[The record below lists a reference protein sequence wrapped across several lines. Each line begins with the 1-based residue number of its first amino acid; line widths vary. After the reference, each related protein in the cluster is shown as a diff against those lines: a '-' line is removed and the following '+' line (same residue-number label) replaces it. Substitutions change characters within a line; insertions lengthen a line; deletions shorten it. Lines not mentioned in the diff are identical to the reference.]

1 MSENRAFGKIAVGA
15 AAAAFWCSG
24 SAAWASLA
32 PSELEQIRHEVATVQ
47 NVAHVRS
54 LIARPD
60 LTSDETAA
68 AMAAAMSSTPVDAD
82 HQAYLHELVFGSA
95 SAAPRPIVAV
105 AVVRGLLARADTLFA
120 RGADVARAPNA
131 VAELGRAYAL
141 IEEIVSADPQA
152 NITDTAR
159 TECAS
164 ALADHFAR
172 NGTLLHPG
180 EAAPAPIA
188 SARAQAAIALLD
200 ATPDSPERR
209 VDAANALGLIGARRR
224 ALIELGL
231 LVLDAEGDDARVA
244 ALRPMIERLPGARD
258 GAEAIVLGGADA
270 SKLRARGGAVIAVD
284 ASSPQAVARGG
295 SGWGG
300 DVAPPSMDEATVSL
314 VHDLASA
321 AVRRALELRPQLR
334 AAVEQD
340 GGEAG
345 VANMATMLELDPER
359 TLDTAAAR
367 LLAGKG
373 DSVAWLSDALGA
385 LAVFS
390 PPAKG
395 ADGLTVNLGGGGT
408 SGGSKRAT
416 RVSLDASGAATAL
429 RIDTHTWRIARDGKG
444 VVTGLSRD
452 SAPVTAK
459 MVPDARPS
467 AHEATSWTDEGL
479 VFARLAGSPR
489 ASVASGAHVTL
500 YSSGL
505 YDAIASPAPGDDVVA
520 EADLRVQGG
529 PAGMVVRAVP
539 GSSSRAFK
547 GLSVMV
553 LPGAPTRAALLLG
566 DGEGVETA
574 AAPVVDL
581 ASTPQQHVRI
591 TVKGQTVQ
599 AKVGSA
605 ILEASLPPGF
615 EHGDVALRAYPGASV
630 EATGWKVKKQ

>member
-1 MSENRAFGKIAVGA
+1 MSENRAYGKILVGVA
-15 AAAAFWCSG
+15 AAALCCSG
-24 SAAWASLA
+24 SEARASLA
-32 PSELEQIRHEVATVQ
+32 PSELEQVRHEVATVQ
-47 NVAHVRS
+47 NVAHVRA

-60 LTSDETAA
+60 LTSEETAV
-68 AMAAAMSSTPVDAD
+68 AMASAMSSTPVDEA
-82 HQAYLHELVFGSA
+82 HAAYLHELVFGSA

-105 AVVRGLLARADTLFA
+105 AVVHGLLARANTLLD
-120 RGADVARAPNA
+120 RGPDVARTRSA
-131 VAELGRAYAL
+131 VDELGRAYAL
-141 IEEIVSADPQA
+141 IEEIVSADPKD

-159 TECAS
+159 ADCAT
-164 ALADHFAR
+164 ALAEHFAR

-180 EAAPAPIA
+180 EAAPLPLAN
-188 SARAQAAIALLD
+188 ARAQAAIALLD

-209 VDAANALGLIGARRR
+209 VDAANALALLGARRA

-231 LVLDAEGDDARVA
+231 LVLDSGGSDARVA
-244 ALRPMIERLPGARD
+244 AVRPMIERLPGARD
-258 GAEAIVLGGADA
+258 GAEAIVVGDADA
-270 SKLRARGGAVIAVD
+270 SKLRARGGAVIAID
-284 ASSPQAVARGG
+284 ASSPQAVARGRSPWG
-295 SGWGG
+295 SE
-300 DVAPPSMDEATVSL
+300 VAPPSMDEATLSL

-321 AVRRALELRPQLR
+321 AVRRALALRPQLR

-345 VANMATMLELDPER
+345 VANMAAMLEVDPER
-359 TLDTAAAR
+359 TLDAAAAR

-373 DSVAWLSDALGA
+373 ESVAWLSDALGA

-390 PPAKG
+390 APAKG
-395 ADGLTVNLGGGGT
+395 ADGLTVNLGGAGAAGG
-408 SGGSKRAT
+408 GKRAT

-444 VVTGLSRD
+444 AVTGLSRD

-459 MVPDARPS
+459 MVPNAPV
-467 AHEATSWTDEGL
+467 APHEATSWTGEGL

-489 ASVASGAHVTL
+489 ASVAPGPHVSV
-500 YSSGL
+500 YGSGL
-505 YDAIASPAPGDDVVA
+505 YDAIASPAPADDVVA

-539 GSSSRAFK
+539 GSSRAFK

-553 LPGAPTRAALLLG
+553 IPGTPSRAALLLG
-566 DGEGVETA
+566 DGAGTETA
-574 AAPVVDL
+574 AAPVVDI

-605 ILEASLPPGF
+605 TLEASLPPGF